1 MAVEWKLAFIS
12 IFSVIFFKMV
22 CLSGPETLPPLVDQR
37 VAASKPV
44 HDVFRK
50 NHSPA
55 QPPPKMP
62 STSCAPRA
70 S

>member
-1 MAVEWKLAFIS
+1 MEVGIHQYF
-12 IFSVIFFKMV
+12 FGDFFKMV

-44 HDVFRK
+44 HDVFRE